1 MIIVYHSASMVIGNQ
16 AIYSNIYIKVIFGR
30 FIKSEDNLEKVLKM
44 ILVNLQ
50 LAVKPDQLEAM
61 KTRFINE
68 VLPDTRN
75 YSGCNALYMT
85 ENIDIPNQV
94 EFISI
99 WDSKEHY
106 DTYLNWREET
116 GLLDEMAEK
125 YLERDPI
132 FRFLNLEKEF

>member
-1 MIIVYHSASMVIGNQ
+1 
-16 AIYSNIYIKVIFGR
+16 
-30 FIKSEDNLEKVLKM
+30 M

-50 LAVKPDQLEAM
+50 LAVKPDQLEVM
-61 KTRFINE
+61 RTRFINE
-68 VLPDTRN
+68 VLPVTRN

-94 EFISI
+94 EFFSI

-106 DTYLNWREET
+106 DTYLNWRDQT
-116 GLLDEMAEK
+116 GLLAEMNEK
-125 YLERDPI
+125 YLESDPV

>member
-1 MIIVYHSASMVIGNQ
+1 
-16 AIYSNIYIKVIFGR
+16 
-30 FIKSEDNLEKVLKM
+30 M

-50 LAVKPDQLEAM
+50 LTVKPDQLDAM

-68 VLPDTRN
+68 VFPDTRN
-75 YSGCNALYMT
+75 SSGCNALYMT

-99 WDSKEHY
+99 WDSKEQY

>member
-1 MIIVYHSASMVIGNQ
+1 MVIGNQ
-16 AIYSNIYIKVIFGR
+16 AICSNTDVKMIFGS
-30 FIKSEDNLEKVLKM
+30 FIKSNDKLKEVLKM

-50 LAVKPDQLEAM
+50 LAVKPDQLDAM

-94 EFISI
+94 EFVSI

-106 DTYLNWREET
+106 DTYLNWRDET
-116 GLLDEMAEK
+116 GYLMRWLKSTLKVILL
-125 YLERDPI
+125 
-132 FRFLNLEKEF
+132 FRFLAIEKEF

>member
-1 MIIVYHSASMVIGNQ
+1 
-16 AIYSNIYIKVIFGR
+16 
-30 FIKSEDNLEKVLKM
+30 M

-50 LAVKPDQLEAM
+50 LAVKPDQLDAM

-75 YSGCNALYMT
+75 YSGCSALYMT

-116 GLLDEMAEK
+116 GLLDELAEK
-125 YLERDPI
+125 YLESDPI
-132 FRFLNLEKEF
+132 FRYLNLEKEF

>member
-1 MIIVYHSASMVIGNQ
+1 MVIGNQ
-16 AIYSNIYIKVIFGR
+16 AICSNTDVKMIFGS
-30 FIKSEDNLEKVLKM
+30 FIKSNDKFKRGIKNDSR
-44 ILVNLQ
+44 Q
-50 LAVKPDQLEAM
+50 LATCRQ
-61 KTRFINE
+61 TRS
-68 VLPDTRN
+68 TR
-75 YSGCNALYMT
+75 CDALYMT

-106 DTYLNWREET
+106 DTYLNWRDET

-125 YLERDPI
+125 YLESDPI